1 MASSTT
7 FVGTTLRTTDSV
19 SEKVGNSTSEFGL
32 MDSQNKIIDDGVE
45 VSDEDRP
52 YVVAAVEFYNSEK
65 GVSYHLTNIQKI
77 SSNDQG
83 GKELKLVLC
92 SGDICEMKTFNV
104 TDTGDGNFSVTVQK
118 SGFF

>member
-77 SSNDQG
+77 SSY
-83 GKELKLVLC
+83 
-92 SGDICEMKTFNV
+92 
-104 TDTGDGNFSVTVQK
+104 
-118 SGFF
+118 